1 MPPAKELTLATA
13 IARLNRN
20 HEDEAAQNFIRGL
33 IGTKALLCVNA
44 EGQLDA
50 AKTEKSVAF
59 AKLHSL
65 SEMKDR
71 VWIGDWLR
79 TKQARS
85 EASPCT
91 GLLLFEGETIDTS
104 APTENWTGVEMP
116 KRWAIARARLMREE
130 RARDGESVSEA
141 FRTGELAAAHKRWL
155 NEWNALASKVEK
167 ETATDEE
174 LQLFQQA
181 KNACYYRKGSEASA
195 AADKSFPEVELR
207 PEVRTENNPPIAG
220 NVADS
225 TEGVL
230 LGGAPV
236 TNAIIDRGRV
246 LLPGK
251 APLLYLVYDNADAA
265 WAEKVKK
272 NFFLSEK
279 NGLVEIFDVSKI
291 PPGAKREELLPQV
304 HRFAKVIAYLSSID
318 LLSWLDFREMYRA
331 SPNAR
336 HIPVLLRPCAHKETF
351 GGLVPTP
358 QNGVPITQWAHTDQ
372 AIVEVVQALKKILAA

>member
-65 SEMKDR
+65 NEMKDR

-91 GLLLFEGETIDTS
+91 GLLLFEGETVEPS

-195 AADKSFPEVELR
+195 AADKPFREPEVETKTAA
-207 PEVRTENNPPIAG
+207 VVVSGSISGSTVIASNG
-220 NVADS
+220 PVS
-225 TEGVL
+225 
-230 LGGAPV
+230 V
-236 TNAIIDRGRV
+236 TNAIVDRGRV

-251 APLLYLVYDNADAA
+251 APLLYLIYDDADAA

-272 NFFLSEK
+272 NFSPAEK
-279 NGLVEIFDVSKI
+279 NGLVEIFDLSKI
-291 PPGAKREELLPQV
+291 PPGGRREELLPQV
-304 HRFAKVIAYLSSID
+304 HRFAKVIAYLASSD
-318 LLSWLDFREMYRA
+318 LLSWLDFREMYRL

-336 HIPVLLRPCAHKETF
+336 HIPILLRPCAHKEVF
-351 GGLVPTP
+351 GGSVPLP
-358 QNGVPITQWAHTDQ
+358 RNGVPITQWAHTDQ
-372 AIVEVVQALKKILAA
+372 AIVEAVQGLKTVLAA

>member
-1 MPPAKELTLATA
+1 MPPTKELTLTTA

-20 HEDEAAQNFIRGL
+20 FEDEAAQNFIRAL

-50 AKTEKSVAF
+50 AKSEKSINF
-59 AKLHSL
+59 AKAHNL
-65 SEMKDR
+65 SEMRDR

-91 GLLLFEGETIDTS
+91 GLLLFDGETVDPS

-116 KRWAIARARLMREE
+116 KRWAIARARLVRDEK
-130 RARDGESVSEA
+130 ARDGESVSEA

-155 NEWNALASKVEK
+155 NEWNALAAKVEK
-167 ETATDEE
+167 EIATDEE

-181 KNACYYRKGSEASA
+181 KNACYWKGSEASA
-195 AADKSFPEVELR
+195 AADRPFREPEVAA
-207 PEVRTENNPPIAG
+207 PPIPSSDPAS
-220 NVADS
+220 ATS
-225 TEGVL
+225 
-230 LGGAPV
+230 V

-251 APLLYLVYDNADAA
+251 APLLYLVYDSADAA
-265 WAEKVKK
+265 WAEKLKK
-272 NFFLSEK
+272 NFVLAER
-279 NGLVEIFDVSKI
+279 NGLVEIFDLSKI
-291 PPGAKREELLPQV
+291 PAGGKREELLPQV
-304 HRFAKVIAYLSSID
+304 HRFAKVIAYLASSD
-318 LLSWLDFREMYRA
+318 LLSWLDFREMHRL

-336 HIPVLLRPCAHKETF
+336 HVPVLLRPCTHQEAF
-351 GGLVPTP
+351 GGLVALPR
-358 QNGVPITQWAHTDQ
+358 NGAPITQWSSTDS
-372 AIVEVVQALKKILAA
+372 AIVEVVQGLKAVLAA